1 MEERID
7 NPDDLRRAFPLKFA
21 LNKLEL
27 AAFNKYCTKYNIT
40 NRSKFIR
47 EILMREVIQRL
58 ESDYPKLFSEQE
70 MSGKNI
76 QKEFKNT

>member
-1 MEERID
+1 MLMQHRID

-27 AAFNKYCTKYNIT
+27 AAFNKYCTKYNIS

-47 EILMREVIQRL
+47 EVVMREIILRL
-58 ESDYPKLFSEQE
+58 ESDYPTLFTEEQ
-70 MSGKNI
+70 MSGRVV
-76 QKEFKNT
+76 QKD